1 MNGAKRLTALLAAA
15 AIVWGCSKTVG
26 YDTMYVLRP
35 YVQQEN
41 GGDMESL
48 PQIRAYAFAAD
59 TMQWTVASY

>member
-35 YVQQEN
+35 
-41 GGDMESL
+41 
-48 PQIRAYAFAAD
+48 
-59 TMQWTVASY
+59 